1 MTSAVAGME
10 AEIAATKKKESE
22 NGGMQYDDAVAA
34 YAEFMSGEGSEAV
47 DPKKLEAIKAKA
59 AADKQAKEELE
70 SL

>member
-47 DPKKLEAIKAKA
+47 DPKKLE
-59 AADKQAKEELE
+59 
-70 SL
+70 